1 MSSRRSDRRDFLAGL
16 NVREAMK
23 GIGRT
28 MAEEFAPPAA
38 TRTQGEGLY
47 LEIARRAMAC
57 EFTLLL
63 RMERLL
69 DPAKREKAADRA
81 LEAFDRIDH
90 LENLLSVYR
99 MHSDVSRIN
108 RTAAKQP
115 ARVEGEVA
123 EVLARGLALAEET
136 QGAFDFTAGPLIR
149 AWGFF
154 DRRGRVPEPDVLEEA
169 RRKVGF
175 RNVRFDPEAGTI
187 RYDLEGLEINLGAIG
202 KGYALDRAAE
212 ILQRQGSNDFLF
224 QGGSSSVVARG
235 SEKETSTGWTIG
247 IVHPLRRDVRLGV
260 LTLVDRALGTSGAA
274 FQSFYHQGER
284 YGHILDPR
292 SGYPAKGIYGT
303 TVTAPDGATADALAT
318 ALYVMGV
325 DGAAAYCAA
334 HPEIGAIL
342 TVPGTRAGEVAVHAF
357 NLSPEVW
364 KLEAATASA

>member
-16 NVREAMK
+16 NVRGAMK

-28 MAEEFAPPAA
+28 MAEELAPPPA

-47 LEIARRAMAC
+47 LEVARRAMAC

-63 RMERLL
+63 RMEHLL
-69 DPAKREKAADRA
+69 DPVKRDKAADRA

-99 MHSDVSRIN
+99 LHSDVSRIN
-108 RTAAKQP
+108 RTAARQP
-115 ARVEGEVA
+115 ARVEGETA
-123 EVLARGLALAEET
+123 EVLARGLALAEQT
-136 QGAFDFTAGPLIR
+136 DGAFDFTAGPLIR

-154 DRRGRVPEPDVLEEA
+154 DRRGRVPEPDALEEA
-169 RRKVGF
+169 RSKVGF
-175 RNVRFDPEAGTI
+175 RHVRYDREAGTI
-187 RYDLEGLEINLGAIG
+187 AYDVEGLEINLGAIG
-202 KGYALDRAAE
+202 KGYALDQAAVV
-212 ILQRQGSNDFLF
+212 LQRQGSNDFLF

-235 SEKETSTGWTIG
+235 SESAKRPGWTIG
-247 IVHPLRRDVRLGV
+247 IIHPLRPDTRLGV
-260 LTLVDRALGTSGAA
+260 LTLVDQALGTSGAA

-292 SGYPAKGIYGT
+292 SGIPAKGIYGT
-303 TVTAPDGATADALAT
+303 TVTAPDGASADAVAT

-325 DGAAAYCAA
+325 EGAAAFCAA

-342 TVPGTRAGEVAVHAF
+342 TVPGRRAGEVTVHAF
-357 NLSPEVW
+357 NLPPERW
-364 KLEAATASA
+364 KIEAATASE